1 MPICSASGTHLPK
14 NPYLLLTACHGPN
27 VTNMENTYDLCASGH
42 ILQMCGLYF
51 CESSNKCNNYIMQI
65 LQQNDDYL
73 FSSDRFSITGIST

>member
-1 MPICSASGTHLPK
+1 MMPICSATGTHLPK

-51 CESSNKCNNYIMQI
+51 CE
-65 LQQNDDYL
+65 
-73 FSSDRFSITGIST
+73 